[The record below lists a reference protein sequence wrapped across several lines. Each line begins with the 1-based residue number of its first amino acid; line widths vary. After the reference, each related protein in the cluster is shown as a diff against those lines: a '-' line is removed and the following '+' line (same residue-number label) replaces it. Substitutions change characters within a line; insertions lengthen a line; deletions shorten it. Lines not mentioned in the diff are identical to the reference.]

1 MKKRAVH
8 RAFAVALAAAIAL
21 PPISFAEPDDPA
33 QNVSQECARFRTDYD
48 FTTFN
53 WAGFEWGVRERNHY
67 MPWGG
72 PQAPAPDEAVGNW
85 VNGASVNDA
94 GDLAVRNEGI
104 RGGVELMT
112 TESVGY
118 GTYTLEYSADFGHM
132 DPSSVLGIFL
142 YDLAAQVD
150 DNHTTQGGF
159 TEIDFIEISRWGEE
173 DWPLPH
179 AGVTYYPDDLTKAP
193 EPGDGMFISGFDI
206 PEGPQRLTT
215 VAEWREGF
223 LRVTTTTSDGTI
235 LSDVTATERVPIDNG
250 TQQLHINLWTSAAN
264 EELYPQAQPDEV
276 VFHSFTFNP
285 DASCPEPSPE
295 STEESTPASPTA
307 TEESAEPTTS
317 STDAPT
323 TAPTPPDSSTPSE
336 PSTAPPPSSAATPT
350 TTDSSGKVETDT
362 APSKLP
368 LPATYPSESPSA
380 PASGRPDSEGVQP
393 SGPPTVPSAEGRRPI
408 QSVPSGATALTDRT
422 ARFIG

>member
-1 MKKRAVH
+1 
-8 RAFAVALAAAIAL
+8 
-21 PPISFAEPDDPA
+21 
-33 QNVSQECARFRTDYD
+33 
-48 FTTFN
+48 
-53 WAGFEWGVRERNHY
+53 
-67 MPWGG
+67 
-72 PQAPAPDEAVGNW
+72 
-85 VNGASVNDA
+85 
-94 GDLAVRNEGI
+94 
-104 RGGVELMT
+104 
-112 TESVGY
+112 
-118 GTYTLEYSADFGHM
+118 
-132 DPSSVLGIFL
+132 
-142 YDLAAQVD
+142 
-150 DNHTTQGGF
+150 
-159 TEIDFIEISRWGEE
+159 
-173 DWPLPH
+173 
-179 AGVTYYPDDLTKAP
+179 
-193 EPGDGMFISGFDI
+193 MFISGFDI

-276 VFHSFTFNP
+276 VFHSFTFIP

-317 STDAPT
+317 STGAPT
-323 TAPTPPDSSTPSE
+323 SAPTPPDSSAPSE
-336 PSTAPPPSSAATPT
+336 PPTAPPPSSAPTPT

-380 PASGRPDSEGVQP
+380 PVSGRPDSEGVQP
-393 SGPPTVPSAEGRRPI
+393 SGPPTAPSAEGRRPI